1 MNKKT
6 IYVPPRLT
14 AYHPKNV
21 PESLKLL
28 LGDLISGGAHVA
40 PVYTTVVDPS
50 RKFIEVSD
58 GFSKLLGYET
68 EELIG
73 TPYDHLTVPN
83 TADISTTYNLFKQL
97 GYMHGLWMLAHRTG
111 YRIVIRYEAWL
122 RPDSN
127 IQSNIEVVQT
137 II

>member
-1 MNKKT
+1 MDTKKF
-6 IYVPPRLT
+6 YVPPRLT
-14 AYHPKNV
+14 AYDPKNV
-21 PESLKLL
+21 PEWIQLRVQLLRESLI
-28 LGDLISGGAHVA
+28 DASGC
-40 PVYTTVVDPS
+40 TTVVDKD
-50 RKFIEVSD
+50 RKYVEVSEK
-58 GFSKLLGYET
+58 FCKLVGYKA

-83 TADISTTYNLFKQL
+83 TAEILTTYNLLMQL

-111 YRIVIRYEAWL
+111 YRILIRYEAWL
-122 RPDSN
+122 RSDTN

>member
-1 MNKKT
+1 MDTKKPY
-6 IYVPPRLT
+6 IPPRLT
-14 AYHPKNV
+14 VYDARDV
-21 PESLKLL
+21 PEWIQLRVQVLRESLI
-28 LGDLISGGAHVA
+28 DASGC
-40 PVYTTVVDPS
+40 TTVVDKN
-50 RKFIEVSD
+50 RKYVAVSD
-58 GFSKLLGYET
+58 KFCKLVGYKA

-83 TADISTTYNLFKQL
+83 TADISTTYNLFTQL

-111 YRIVIRYEAWL
+111 YRILIRYEAWL
-122 RPDSN
+122 RPDTN

>member
-1 MNKKT
+1 MGTKKE
-6 IYVPPRLT
+6 YVPPRLT
-14 AYHPKNV
+14 VYDPKNV
-21 PESLKLL
+21 PEWIQLRVQLLRESLNVS
-28 LGDLISGGAHVA
+28 DC
-40 PVYTTVVDPS
+40 TTVVDKN
-50 RKFIEVSD
+50 RKYVEVSD
-58 GFSKLLGYET
+58 KFCKLVGYKA

-83 TADISTTYNLFKQL
+83 TAEILTTYNLLMQL

-122 RPDSN
+122 RPDAN
-127 IQSNIEVVQT
+127 IQSNIELVQN